1 MVILKMDGWIS
12 SQEEKLRE
20 VFRLDSAVELLNQR
34 AAESIKELREE
45 NTESLSR
52 FNIEWHIIPS
62 EKALPM
68 NDAYLSRLYPMR
80 SRDFDRLSHHATSCR
95 DGLVHGHRRHQGQII
110 GVETTQKPRYL
121 PGNRQF
127 YGTTYGFDA
136 SADPFAIYLGRA
148 NLTSGTRFAHDFTSL
163 RRFIDVVT
171 EDWQSLSLMPR
182 GYGLTIC
189 PPAVFNLIGNV
200 FHPEWS
206 ETESLELG
214 FYRDSHGNAICYAV
228 GSNAPG
234 DFSLVHEIETDSD
247 WTLLGFRVALVP
259 QESQATSPRQ

>member
-1 MVILKMDGWIS
+1 MDGWMAS
-12 SQEEKLRE
+12 REAKLRE
-20 VFRLDSAVELLNQR
+20 VFRLDSGIELLNQS
-34 AAESIKELREE
+34 AAESVKELPQQI
-45 NTESLSR
+45 TEGLSN
-52 FNIEWHIIPS
+52 FNIEWHVIPS
-62 EKALPM
+62 DKSLPM
-68 NDAYLSRLYPMR
+68 NDAYFSRLYARR
-80 SRDFDRLSHHATSCR
+80 SRDFDRHSHHASSCHE
-95 DGLVHGHRRHQGQII
+95 GLVRGHRRHQGQII

-127 YGTTYGFDA
+127 YGTPYGFDA
-136 SADPFAIYLGRA
+136 SADPFAPYLGRA

-163 RRFIDVVT
+163 RRFIEVVT
-171 EDWQSLSLMPR
+171 EDWQSHSLMPR
-182 GYGLTIC
+182 GYRLTIC

-214 FYRDSHGNAICYAV
+214 FYRDAHGNATCYAI

-247 WTLLGFRVALVP
+247 WTLLGFRMALVP
-259 QESQATSPRQ
+259 QESQITSPRQ